1 MSFVPD
7 HLIYTDQHEWL
18 LLEGDTGTVGITDY
32 AQSELGDIVFVE
44 LPAVGDVVEREDP
57 FGTIEA
63 VKTVA
68 ELFAPVSGEVVDVN
82 TSLRDAVEKINSDPY
97 TEGWMIKIRM
107 QNPDEV
113 DSLLSPNAY
122 DRMIRN
128 L

>member
-7 HLIYTDQHEWL
+7 HLLYTDQHEWL